1 MDGAEAKA
9 AASWSEG
16 GACRAGERPPA
27 FFSELPTADCRARP
41 RLSRAGISEATLRA
55 DRKVAEPRP
64 PPPDQLRLSLATAPR
79 DRGACGGGACPAD
92 RRDAV
97 DGSAGARTLNRLHEA
112 QRSGGGRRASGSRRS
127 GLLVA
132 RQ

>member
-55 DRKVAEPRP
+55 DRKVPEPRP
-64 PPPDQLRLSLATAPR
+64 PPPDTLRLSLATAPR
-79 DRGACGGGACPAD
+79 YRGSSGDGGCPAD
-92 RRDAV
+92 CH
-97 DGSAGARTLNRLHEA
+97 SALERY
-112 QRSGGGRRASGSRRS
+112 
-127 GLLVA
+127 
-132 RQ
+132 